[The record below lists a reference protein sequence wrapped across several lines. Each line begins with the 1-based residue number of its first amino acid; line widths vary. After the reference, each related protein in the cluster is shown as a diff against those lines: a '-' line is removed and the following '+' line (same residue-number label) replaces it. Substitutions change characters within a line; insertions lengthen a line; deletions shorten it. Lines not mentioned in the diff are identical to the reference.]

1 MFVVFGKWKVGSSL
15 KKLLD
20 KLNFENCI
28 MDDQDW
34 NDEVLSKSEKII
46 VSPWIKQDHK
56 LYLNYKNKVFSELNF
71 LWDVIKS
78 LGLSNSLE
86 IIWVTWTNW
95 KSTSVHIIYNLFK
108 WIFEKLNIKT
118 NVYLSWN
125 FWTPLSETLY
135 EIISWEN
142 ENKNLIVLETSSF
155 MLYSL
160 NNFNFDYSIITN
172 LWVDHLDWHKDL
184 QEYFDSKFN
193 IVDFTKNYAV
203 MDKDN
208 INLYKKNN
216 TTKAEIEEFQQNF
229 DLEKTNFLWKHNEW
243 NWNASLKIIKKFFE
257 KNNLKWHDEVFWEVA
272 KNIEPLDHRIKMV
285 KELWWIKIY
294 DDWICTSS
302 QALNVALNSFNE
314 KITLI
319 AGGYD
324 KWDDYTWLANELEKK
339 VWFACLIWQTA
350 KKFEVILKEK
360 NIDYKIFEKL
370 EDAVLYA
377 INETKKLWIKNILF
391 SPWSASFDMF
401 ENVYDRCDQFIGI
414 IDNLW

>member
-118 NVYLSWN
+118 NIYLSWN

-155 MLYSL
+155 MLYNL

-208 INLYKKNN
+208 INLYKKN
-216 TTKAEIEEFQQNF
+216 
-229 DLEKTNFLWKHNEW
+229 
-243 NWNASLKIIKKFFE
+243 
-257 KNNLKWHDEVFWEVA
+257 
-272 KNIEPLDHRIKMV
+272 
-285 KELWWIKIY
+285 
-294 DDWICTSS
+294 
-302 QALNVALNSFNE
+302 
-314 KITLI
+314 
-319 AGGYD
+319 
-324 KWDDYTWLANELEKK
+324 
-339 VWFACLIWQTA
+339 
-350 KKFEVILKEK
+350 
-360 NIDYKIFEKL
+360 
-370 EDAVLYA
+370 
-377 INETKKLWIKNILF
+377 
-391 SPWSASFDMF
+391 
-401 ENVYDRCDQFIGI
+401 
-414 IDNLW
+414 